1 MVWCVEVEHGYAWL
15 GGFWP
20 PGPENIK
27 PLTSKQGMVQNF
39 KEGYQVYSQCH
50 EGFTGGTVPGP
61 RPRSK
66 GTLGSR
72 THAAPPF
79 VEVGAG
85 NFET

>member
-1 MVWCVEVEHGYAWL
+1 MAWRFL
-15 GGFWP
+15 ASWP
-20 PGPENIK
+20 QNMK

-50 EGFTGGTVPGP
+50 EGFTGGTVPEP

-85 NFET
+85 KFET